1 MPIPSH
7 DLSGDLSQAL
17 KAMGKQVSS
26 SLRVAVPGIIQ
37 SFDPDTVTCT
47 VQPAVNGSVPDETGA
62 ESAEGLTL
70 LVDLPVMFPRGGGVT
85 LTFPV
90 KSGDECLVIFSDRCI
105 DFWYQSGGTGDA
117 VDERQHDTSD
127 AFVIVGPQS
136 QAQKISGISTSAA
149 QLRTDDG
156 AAFIEVAAGHNITVN
171 TPGKLTASAQ
181 GGTEITSPNII
192 LNGAVTINGS
202 LSQGMGS
209 GGGKATML
217 GPITVT
223 NDVTAGGKSLQN
235 HVHSGVQ
242 TGGGQ
247 TGKPV

>member
-17 KAMGKQVSS
+17 KAMGEQLSS

-37 SFDPDTVTCT
+37 SFDPDSVTCV

-62 ESAEGLTL
+62 EFAEGLTL
-70 LVDLPVMFPRGGGVT
+70 LVDLPVVFPRGGGVT

-90 KSGDECLVIFSDRCI
+90 KVGDECLVIFSDRCI

-117 VDERQHDTSD
+117 VDQRQHDTSD

-156 AAFIEVAAGHNITVN
+156 AAFIEVAVGHDITVN
-171 TPGKLTASAQ
+171 TPGKLTARAQ
-181 GGTEITSPNII
+181 GGTIITSPTIV
-192 LNGAVTINGS
+192 LNGAVTINGT
-202 LSQGMGS
+202 LSQGMGES
-209 GGGKATML
+209 GGSATML

-242 TGGGQ
+242 TGSGQ